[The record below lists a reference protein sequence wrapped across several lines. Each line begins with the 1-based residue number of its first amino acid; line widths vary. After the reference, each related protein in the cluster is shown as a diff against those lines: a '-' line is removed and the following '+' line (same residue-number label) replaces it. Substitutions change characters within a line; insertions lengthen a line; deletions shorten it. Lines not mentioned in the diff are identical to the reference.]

1 MLSPASRLD
10 EVEVGDGSLATELEL
25 CRVTMTW
32 EILRLIDCGSIPA
45 FSSAVAYNTNIT

>member
-32 EILRLIDCGSIPA
+32 GILRLFGTHLC
-45 FSSAVAYNTNIT
+45 

>member
-1 MLSPASRLD
+1 LN
-10 EVEVGDGSLATELEL
+10 EVEQGGLATELKL
-25 CRVTMTW
+25 KLHVCRVTMTW